1 VITGIQASIAIS
13 MALRGL
19 TLRGVAIA
27 VDLTD
32 ALALLERA
40 GGPKS
45 PSAGSYPS
53 LH

>member
-1 VITGIQASIAIS
+1 

-19 TLRGVAIA
+19 TLRGVSIAI
-27 VDLTD
+27 DLTD

-40 GGPKS
+40 GGHTAS
-45 PSAGSYPS
+45 PASTYPS